1 MKTPYVIMA
10 RSAMSSQ
17 QKVQILS
24 NELARRMFNIK
35 ENNMKENIRVMDEM
49 ASELKNSEYKYK
61 TAREII
67 ISCVRGLR
75 TRLARREQKGQ
86 DKYIIAHKTLQTRLR
101 KKLTE
106 RENWYKRTTKPDEKE
121 NNKDHEHEITKKN
134 T

>member
-1 MKTPYVIMA
+1 
-10 RSAMSSQ
+10 
-17 QKVQILS
+17 
-24 NELARRMFNIK
+24 
-35 ENNMKENIRVMDEM
+35 MKENIRVMDEM

-121 NNKDHEHEITKKN
+121 NNEDHEHEITKKKHKYKKIHEN
-134 T
+134 HEKRTSNQICHVCSTNIRK